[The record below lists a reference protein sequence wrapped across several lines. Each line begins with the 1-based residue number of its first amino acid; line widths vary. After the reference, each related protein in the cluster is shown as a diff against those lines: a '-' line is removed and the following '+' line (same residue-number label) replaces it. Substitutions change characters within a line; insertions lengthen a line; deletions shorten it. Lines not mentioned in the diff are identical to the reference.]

1 MSAPASKKNFRL
13 LAAVV
18 IVIIVVVAGVGAYY
32 YSSTGSSSSTVMS
45 STMASSTMMSQTST
59 PLILYSADSFVIEAT
74 MLESAF
80 TSSTGIMMAPP
91 KSGGSLLLASEIA
104 QGNPVSVFISLS
116 HSAVTA
122 ANLKNESSGWA
133 IAFAS
138 DQMTLAYSNATL
150 QNSAAN
156 ATVAACNSALAAD
169 TNSSWNTCFT
179 MLTSGSVKIGTGN
192 PNADPSGY
200 RGWIV
205 LEAAGQAFANDSS
218 FYENRLISNNG
229 NVTAASAAD
238 LIAPLQT
245 GQIQFLWIYKSSA
258 VAHKLNYLQL
268 PGRVNLGSSKY
279 SSFYSKFSYQLA
291 TGVQTGGVIRLWIT
305 APTDSTDTADSLQF
319 VAFVVKNAPTLL
331 SPYGLVPTT
340 PAKLYNSTT
349 VPPLLQQLVSEGL
362 LQPSGPNTG

>member
-1 MSAPASKKNFRL
+1 VSGTPSKNNLRMV
-13 LAAVV
+13 AAVV
-18 IVIIVVVAGVGAYY
+18 IIVIVIVAGVGAYY
-32 YSSTGSSSSTVMS
+32 YYSSTSSSTIMPSTTMMSSTVSSSS
-45 STMASSTMMSQTST
+45 
-59 PLILYSADSFVIEAT
+59 PLILYSADSFVIEAAA
-74 MLESAF
+74 LESTF

-116 HSAVTA
+116 HGAVTA
-122 ANLKNESSGWA
+122 AHLGNESSGWA

-156 ATVAACNSALAAD
+156 ATVTACNSALAAD

-179 MLTSGSVKIGTGN
+179 MLTSGSVKVGSGN

-205 LEAAGQAFANDSS
+205 LEAAGQAFANNSS
-218 FYENRLISNNG
+218 FYEDRLISNNG

-258 VAHKLNYLQL
+258 IAHKLNYLQL

-291 TGVQTGGVIRLWIT
+291 TGVETGGVIRLWIT
-305 APTDSTDTADSLQF
+305 VPADSTDTADSLQF
-319 VAFVVKNAPTLL
+319 VAFVVKNSSTLL
-331 SPYGLVPTT
+331 SPYGLIPTT

-349 VPPLLQQLVSEGL
+349 VPPLLQQLVSQGY
-362 LQPSGPNTG
+362 LQPSGPNSG